1 MIIKSMWMRKKTFN
15 EKVRIEDENDA
26 MKERITKLEQ
36 EITELK
42 LMLNVNQSKV
52 IEIKPDEK
60 HTIDV

>member
-1 MIIKSMWMRKKTFN
+1 MIIKSMWMRKKTFD

-52 IEIKPDEK
+52 PEIKPAEK
-60 HTIDV
+60 HTIAV